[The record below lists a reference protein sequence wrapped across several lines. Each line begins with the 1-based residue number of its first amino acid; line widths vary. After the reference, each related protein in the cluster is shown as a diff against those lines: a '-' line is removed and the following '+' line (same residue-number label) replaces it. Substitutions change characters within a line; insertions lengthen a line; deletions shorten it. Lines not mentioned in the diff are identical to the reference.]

1 MFVSVQ
7 NKKPKDHSSGILL
20 VQVFS
25 DQVDDEKTEVFVSK
39 ERFQKLSQTL
49 EKILINIRVLVTT

>member
-1 MFVSVQ
+1 MATCS
-7 NKKPKDHSSGILL
+7 LL
-20 VQVFS
+20 VYVFS